1 MFFHLFEAMREQIGP
16 LNVFRYP
23 SFRIIVA
30 LITSLSITYSLY
42 PWFIRKL
49 KERQIGQV
57 VRDDLEGHENKK
69 DTPTMG
75 GILLIFAVAVSTL
88 MWSDLRNPLVWV
100 AVGVTLLFATVGFID
115 DVMKLGARGSKGLS
129 ERGKLLGQFST
140 AFLALGLIAYGGF
153 AELDTTLYFPFVSV
167 DRFTL
172 ELPTLLYVL
181 FGAVVMVGSS
191 NAVNLTDGL
200 DGLAIGPVITGAGT
214 FAVLAYASA
223 AVFTVPGLIDGAPAV
238 IDGQTVYAS
247 FDVAGYLKIPHVLGA
262 QELAIFC
269 ASIVGAGIGFLWY
282 NTLPAQVFMG
292 DVGSL
297 GLGGA
302 LGTVA
307 VLTKNEL
314 LSVII
319 LGIFV
324 LEALSVILQRYYFKA
339 TGGKRIFLM
348 APIHHHF
355 ERKNWSESQIVVRFW
370 IISILLCL
378 VALASLKLR

>member
-1 MFFHLFEAMREQIGP
+1 MLFHLLFELRDQPA
-16 LNVFRYP
+16 LSVFRYP
-23 SFRIIVA
+23 SFRIIVSM
-30 LITSLSITYSLY
+30 ITSLAITYALY
-42 PWFIRKL
+42 PWFIRQL
-49 KERQIGQV
+49 ISRQVGQKIREELV
-57 VRDDLEGHENKK
+57 EHQEKQ

-75 GILLIFAVAVSTL
+75 GILLILAAIISTL
-88 MWSDLRNPLVWV
+88 LWSDLTNPLVWI
-100 AVGVTLLFATVGFID
+100 AVGVTFIFSAVGFVD
-115 DVMKLGARGSKGLS
+115 DAMKLGERGTKGLS
-129 ERGKLLGQFST
+129 ERGKLLGQFSVS
-140 AFLALGLIAYGGF
+140 FGVLAALAYGGF
-153 AELDTTLYFPFVSV
+153 FALDTHLYFPFVSV
-167 DRFTL
+167 DRFAP
-172 ELPTLLYVL
+172 ELPVWFYIV
-181 FGAVVMVGSS
+181 FAAFVMVGSS

-200 DGLAIGPVITGAGT
+200 DGLAIGPVIMGSGT

-223 AVFTVPGLIDGAPAV
+223 AALGVDVLV
-238 IDGQTVYAS
+238 DGQTHTAV
-247 FDVAGYLKIPHVLGA
+247 FDVAEYLRIPRVEGA

-269 ASIVGAGIGFLWY
+269 SSIVGAGVGFLWF
-282 NTLPAQVFMG
+282 NTFPAQVFMG

-302 LGTVA
+302 LGVVA

-324 LEALSVILQRYYFKA
+324 VEALSVIIQRYYYKA
-339 TGGKRIFLM
+339 TKKRVFLM

-355 ERKNWSESQIVVRFW
+355 QKKDWSESQIVVRFW

>member
-1 MFFHLFEAMREQIGP
+1 MFFHLFESLRPSFTP

-30 LITSLSITYSLY
+30 MVTALAITSLLY
-42 PWFIRKL
+42 PWFIRRL
-49 KERQIGQV
+49 QERQIGQV
-57 VRDDLEGHENKK
+57 VREELTGHASKK
-69 DTPTMG
+69 NTPTMG
-75 GILLIFAVAVSTL
+75 GILLIFAVIISTL
-88 MWSDLRNPLVWV
+88 MWSDLTNPLVWIAV
-100 AVGVTLLFATVGFID
+100 AVTFAFSAIGFVD
-115 DVMKLGARGSKGLS
+115 DAMKLGKRGSKGLS
-129 ERGKLLGQFST
+129 EKGKLVGQFGVSVGALSLL
-140 AFLALGLIAYGGF
+140 AFGGWLA
-153 AELDTTLYFPFVSV
+153 LDTTLYFPFVSV
-167 DRFTL
+167 QRFTL
-172 ELPTLLYVL
+172 DLPPLLYIG
-181 FGAVVMVGSS
+181 FAAFVMVGAS

-200 DGLAIGPVITGAGT
+200 DGLAIGPVIMGAGT
-214 FAVLAYASA
+214 FSVLAYASA
-223 AVFTVPGLIDGAPAV
+223 AVFTVQGMMDGNALLV
-238 IDGQTVYAS
+238 DGDPVYAQ
-247 FDVAGYLKIPHVLGA
+247 FDVASYLMIPKVEGA
-262 QELAIFC
+262 HELAIFC
-269 ASIVGAGIGFLWY
+269 AAIVGAGVGFLWY

-314 LSVII
+314 LSAII

-324 LEALSVILQRYYFKA
+324 VEALSVLMQRYYYKA

-355 ERKNWSESQIVVRFW
+355 EKKNWSEAQIVVRFW
-370 IISILLCL
+370 IVSILLCL

>member
-1 MFFHLFEAMREQIGP
+1 MFFHLAELLRESFGP

-23 SFRIIVA
+23 SFRIIVSMVTA
-30 LITSLSITYSLY
+30 LTITSVLY

-57 VRDDLEGHENKK
+57 IREELVEHQSKK

-75 GILLIFAVAVSTL
+75 GILLIIAVIISTL
-88 MWSDLRNPLVWV
+88 MWSDLRNPLVWIAV
-100 AVGVTLLFATVGFID
+100 VVTFLFSAVGFVD
-115 DVMKLGARGSKGLS
+115 DAMKLGKRGSRGLS
-129 ERGKLLGQFST
+129 EKGKLAGQFGVSI
-140 AFLALGLIAYGGF
+140 LALVVLGYGGF
-153 AELDTTLYFPFVSV
+153 FELDTTLYLPFVSV
-167 DRFTL
+167 ERFTL
-172 ELPTLLYVL
+172 SLPTVVYIG
-181 FGAVVMVGSS
+181 FGAFVMVGAS

-223 AVFTVPGLIDGAPAV
+223 AVFTVHGMMDGAPV
-238 IDGQTVYAS
+238 VLDGAPVYAQ
-247 FDVAGYLKIPHVLGA
+247 FDVAAYLMIPRVPGA
-262 QELAIFC
+262 EELAIFC
-269 ASIVGAGIGFLWY
+269 SAIVGAGIGFLWY
-282 NTLPAQVFMG
+282 NTLPASVFMG

-314 LSVII
+314 LSAII

-324 LEALSVILQRYYFKA
+324 VEALSVLIQRYYFRA

-355 ERKNWSESQIVVRFW
+355 QKKNWSEAQIVVRFW
-370 IISILLCL
+370 ILSILLCL